1 MKDTWTNRMR
11 GLAEIRNRSS
21 SNKELCLKLSLLE
34 DAK

>member
-1 MKDTWTNRMR
+1 MNDTLTNKMR

-21 SNKELCLKLSLLE
+21 STEDLRLKLSLLE

>member
-1 MKDTWTNRMR
+1 MKDTLTNRMR

-21 SNKELCLKLSLLE
+21 STEALRLKLSLLE

>member
-1 MKDTWTNRMR
+1 MKDTLTNRMR

-21 SNKELCLKLSLLE
+21 NEELRLKLSLLE

>member
-1 MKDTWTNRMR
+1 MKDTLTDKMR

-21 SNKELCLKLSLLE
+21 STEELRLKLSLLE